1 MSRLKHIAFVVF
13 IGLFVSCAS
22 SPKFTSKE
30 TNPPSEV
37 ATEKKSKTRYEK
49 QKEVSPPETNNKN
62 PDVYYNLSTS
72 LETVSGYASYYA
84 DDFDGKQ
91 TANGEI
97 FNMYELTA
105 AHKEYPFNTLIK
117 VTNLLNNKT
126 TIVRINDR
134 GPFVEGRII
143 DLSLGAA
150 KQLDMLGAGVQEVKL
165 EIIEWGD

>member
-1 MSRLKHIAFVVF
+1 MNELKLILLYVLL
-13 IGLFVSCAS
+13 GLLVSCAP

-30 TNPPSEV
+30 TKTTKRAAVED
-37 ATEKKSKTRYEK
+37 KSKSRHEK
-49 QKEVSPPETNNKN
+49 QKKESPQETNTKN
-62 PDVYYNLSTS
+62 SDVYYNLSTS

-105 AHKEYPFNTLIK
+105 AHKEYPFNTLIR
-117 VTNLLNNKT
+117 VTNLDNNKT

-134 GPFVEGRII
+134 GPFIEGRII

-150 KQLDMLGAGVQEVKL
+150 KQLDMLDAGVQEVKL
-165 EIIEWGD
+165 EIIEWGE

>member
-1 MSRLKHIAFVVF
+1 MNRLKHIALVVF

-30 TNPPSEV
+30 TNTPL
-37 ATEKKSKTRYEK
+37 KDKSTSRYEK
-49 QKEVSPPETNNKN
+49 QKKVRSEETNTKN
-62 PDVYYNLSTS
+62 PEVYYNLSTS

-105 AHKEYPFNTLIK
+105 AHKEYPFNTLIR

-150 KQLDMLGAGVQEVKL
+150 KQLDMLDSGVQEVKL
-165 EIIEWGD
+165 EIIEWGE